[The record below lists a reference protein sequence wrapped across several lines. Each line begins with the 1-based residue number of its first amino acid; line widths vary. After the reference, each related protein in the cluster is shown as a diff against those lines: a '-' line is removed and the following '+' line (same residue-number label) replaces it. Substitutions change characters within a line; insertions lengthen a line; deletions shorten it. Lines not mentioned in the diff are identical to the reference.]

1 MQPHADLAANAP
13 YAVHRI
19 PTALIET
26 MRLNDGR
33 SVLVRP
39 VLPQDAD
46 LQQAFVRQLSPLS
59 RRRRFHGPMVEL
71 PPATLR
77 YMTEVDY
84 QTHLAVLATV
94 FVDGV
99 ERQVA
104 EARWV
109 RRSDE
114 PETADFALAVADDW
128 QRSGLGTRLLRL
140 LERSARENGV
150 QRLFGDV
157 LHSNQ
162 PMIECMQRA
171 GARLLLDPLDSSAL
185 GVELCVTDDAA
196 APWGRAAA

>member
-1 MQPHADLAANAP
+1 MQPSDDSRVHAP

-26 MRLNDGR
+26 MQLSDGR

-71 PPATLR
+71 SPSALR

-84 QTHLAVLATV
+84 KTHLAILAAV

-114 PETADFALAVADDW
+114 PDTADFALAVADDW
-128 QRSGLGTRLLRL
+128 QRSGLGTRLLQRL
-140 LERSARENGV
+140 GRSARESGV
-150 QRLFGDV
+150 QRLYGDV

-162 PMIECMQRA
+162 PMIDCMRRA
-171 GARLLLDPLDSSAL
+171 GARLRVDPLDASAL
-185 GVELCVTDDAA
+185 GVEIDVKNGAD
-196 APWGRAAA
+196 APWRAAA